1 VARPEGDAGHE
12 QVPHGPE
19 PRGPAGEGQ
28 QGPRSAA
35 QGGTQGDRLYNTFVS
50 RLDKDQRE
58 EFEETYRALAVITEC
73 NDFLVNTAWAYRE
86 GKADWIAEAERI
98 RAGHGTA

>member
-1 VARPEGDAGHE
+1 
-12 QVPHGPE
+12 
-19 PRGPAGEGQ
+19 
-28 QGPRSAA
+28 
-35 QGGTQGDRLYNTFVS
+35 
-50 RLDKDQRE
+50 
-58 EFEETYRALAVITEC
+58 VITEC